1 MLCWV
6 PAAGGRAPADPTLL
20 ASPSSSCYSRAASP
34 SAVALP
40 CEVVPSWLWEGGVL
54 ARREVAHEKSL
65 YLITGQA
72 VTRGREQQGCLL
84 SSALDFTTGIFL
96 SGSVG

>member
-1 MLCWV
+1 MLCRV
-6 PAAGGRAPADPTLL
+6 PAAGGRAPAGPTLL
-20 ASPSSSCYSRAASP
+20 ASPSSSCYSCA
-34 SAVALP
+34 ALP

-84 SSALDFTTGIFL
+84 SSALDFTTDIFL